1 MSLIFRCGLKYPITV
16 SWELCSCLGERC
28 LALWCPLYNEVS
40 YRCRYL
46 HKALYE
52 IIISSGTSFYDWSG
66 PAACNVAM
74 LGSSW
79 IPSPENTLLKNATRH
94 RLNQLFFMFR
104 VSLLLRHSCRIHVLP
119 VWHQISGRH
128 HRCNGIEMA
137 WNAWVCNVFRMWSA
151 FCSLK
156 FSCT

>member
-1 MSLIFRCGLKYPITV
+1 MSLIFWCGLKYPITV
-16 SWELCSCLGERC
+16 SWELCSCLGERS

-40 YRCRYL
+40 YRYSYL

-79 IPSPENTLLKNATRH
+79 IPSLENTLLKNATRH

-128 HRCNGIEMA
+128 HRCNGIRFQGYNFA
-137 WNAWVCNVFRMWSA
+137 DFHCIVHSKA
-151 FCSLK
+151 
-156 FSCT
+156 